1 MQARKQRVIPE
12 PEDDCWRIKVKC
24 EDGASRA
31 RKFLKK
37 AVYQEVYDWIGVEVN
52 EINFTLHRPGAGF
65 VGAICHHNERLRED
79 ETLLF
84 IVRV

>member
-1 MQARKQRVIPE
+1 MHNMLIMVARSSKNFDNP
-12 PEDDCWRIKVKC
+12 
-24 EDGASRA
+24 
-31 RKFLKK
+31 FFT
-37 AVYQEVYDWIGVEVN
+37 QEVYDWIGVEVN
-52 EINFTLHRPGAGF
+52 KINFTLHRPGAGF